1 MGWFSRNR
9 RPLSRAFL
17 SRLDEIEAAVVS
29 LMDRGEDPAPPKPEI
44 IPVEITGEQENDD
57 GVTEY
62 SWRELT
68 KDPNDEGGRSSVGG
82 DDDFAF
88 PAIDPDEGQSFVLTH
103 YIASEETDDEGN
115 TYPLREQRRTL
126 ITGASVA
133 TFFASIEYNAEE
145 GPTEISGGQWR
156 YPFVEVEYDPAL
168 GGIGGWSVMADGRSG
183 DAINTLEAGNDSTLC
198 YGIEVT
204 GADLYIHDT
213 QQKYQFLPVPPGAV
227 VQVRTAPTV
236 GGGTTY
242 AFSAPNPI
250 DGQCEP

>member
-1 MGWFSRNR
+1 MGWFLTNR
-9 RPLSRAFL
+9 KPFSRAFFSKL
-17 SRLDEIEAAVVS
+17 DQIESTVRSLEAKSRQS
-29 LMDRGEDPAPPKPEI
+29 EDFTPKPEI
-44 IPVEITGEQENDD
+44 IPVEVTGEQENDD

-68 KDPNDEGGRSSVGG
+68 KDPNDEGGRSSTGG

-88 PAIDPDEGQSFVLTH
+88 AAIDPTEGQSFVLTH
-103 YIASEETDDEGN
+103 YIASEETDDQGN

-133 TFFASIEYNAEE
+133 TFFASIEYDAGA

-156 YPFVEVEYDPAL
+156 YPFVEVEYDPDL
-168 GGIGGWSVMADGRSG
+168 GSTGGWSVMADGRSG
-183 DAINTLEAGNDSTLC
+183 DAINTLEAGNSGTLC

-213 QQKYQFLPVPPGAV
+213 EEKYQFLPVPPGAV
-227 VQVRTAPTV
+227 VQVRTVPTV
-236 GGGTTY
+236 GGGTTF

-250 DGQCEP
+250 DGQC

>member
-1 MGWFSRNR
+1 MGWFLTNR
-9 RPLSRAFL
+9 KPFSRAFFSKL
-17 SRLDEIEAAVVS
+17 DQIESTVRSLEAKSRQS
-29 LMDRGEDPAPPKPEI
+29 EDFTPKPEI
-44 IPVEITGEQENDD
+44 IPVEVTGEQENDD

-68 KDPNDEGGRSSVGG
+68 RNPNDEGGRSSTGG

-88 PAIDPDEGQSFVLTH
+88 AAIDPTEGQSFVLTH
-103 YIASEETDDEGN
+103 YIASEETDDQGN

-133 TFFASIEYNAEE
+133 GGFFGRIEWE
-145 GPTEISGGQWR
+145 GDAPPPLGDGRWS
-156 YPFVEVEYDPAL
+156 YPFVEVQFDPVTNDWVP
-168 GGIGGWSVMADGRSG
+168 IEDGRTG
-183 DAINTLEAGNDSTLC
+183 NAVNTLEAGNELGLC

-213 QQKYQFLPVPPGAV
+213 GNRYRFLPVPSLAV

-236 GGGTTY
+236 GGGTTF

-250 DGQCEP
+250 DGQC